1 MSEEELLFELLANKY
16 SRAILSLTS
25 IKECS
30 AIQLSQELDIP
41 LATVY
46 RKLKLLESTG
56 LIQHVKTIINLQ
68 GNEEKYYRCAIR
80 EATVHINEGDL
91 SLDLKKEDHSEKIT
105 RLWKRLAH
113 PDNEDTGQN

>member
-1 MSEEELLFELLANKY
+1 MRSNTSDGELLIELLANKY

-30 AIQLSQELDIP
+30 AIQLSQELGIP

-46 RKLKLLESTG
+46 RRLKLLEDAG
-56 LIQHVKTIINLQ
+56 LIQHVKTIINLS
-68 GNEEKYYRCAIR
+68 GNEERYYRCALR
-80 EATVHINEGDL
+80 EATVRIYDGTV
-91 SLDLKKEDHSEKIT
+91 SVDLKKEDYSEKII

-113 PDNEDTGQN
+113 PE